1 MVKRAWRPPLCGRNP
16 RRLELGL
23 VKAGRRAVVARA
35 GGQSIGS
42 GVAGDTGKAAVVVL
56 RGRAKQTG

>member
-1 MVKRAWRPPLCGRNP
+1 MSQKGRT
-16 RRLELGL
+16 L
-23 VKAGRRAVVARA
+23 VDSTSVTHPDQSFMETESGAVVARA

-56 RGRAKQTG
+56 RGRTKQTG